1 MATSFK
7 KDPDATLDYTVDW
20 TEWLSAIADT
30 ITSSVW
36 IADPSLV
43 VVSNYFAGGKATA
56 FISGGVLETSVVI
69 TNRITTVGGRTDDRS
84 ITLKIASR

>member
-7 KDPDATLDYTVDW
+7 KDPDAILDYTVDW

-30 ITSSVW
+30 ITTSVW
-36 IADPSLV
+36 ILDPSV
-43 VVSNYFAGGKATA
+43 TAVSDSHTGTKATV
-56 FISGGVLETSVVI
+56 FISGGTMETSVVI